1 MSKRKYNEKSPS
13 PTPPPSPT
21 PASPPITRRV
31 KKIKQ
36 EYKHISI
43 QNLDQLIEFSD
54 KITLKDVSKYNFDVK
69 TLYYLN
75 KPLKKLKNMI
85 GMENVKKN
93 IVDQILFHLQGLDC
107 RNNHMMHTVIYG
119 PPGVGKTELGKI
131 LGEIY
136 CELNVL
142 DQNNYKFNII
152 KRSDLVGRYLGETS
166 IKTQTVIDNC
176 KGGVMFIDEVY
187 SLGSSENRDS
197 FAKECI
203 DVLNQNL
210 SEGKSE
216 FICIIAGYKD
226 SVDKHFFAQ
235 NAGLERRFPY
245 RYIIDDY
252 SASELKQ
259 IFLGL
264 IEKCDWKILNEQE
277 IKDDFFEENKD
288 YFKFNGGD
296 LENYLEQV
304 KISHSKRVFG
314 LHNSEKKIL
323 THKDFELGFQAYKLN
338 NKQKK
343 SEEKYEIPMFMYS

>member
-1 MSKRKYNEKSPS
+1 MSKRKLNSPA
-13 PTPPPSPT
+13 PKR
-21 PASPPITRRV
+21 I
-31 KKIKQ
+31 KKIKT
-36 EYKHISI
+36 EYQHISI
-43 QNLDQLIEFSD
+43 QNLDELIEFSD
-54 KITLKDVSKYNFDVK
+54 KITLKDVTKYNFDVR

-75 KPLKKLKNMI
+75 KPLKKLKKMI
-85 GMENVKKN
+85 GMHKVKKN
-93 IVDQILFHLQGLDC
+93 IVDQILFHLQGLDNT
-107 RNNHMMHTVIYG
+107 NNHMMHTVIYG

-136 CELNVL
+136 CELNIL
-142 DQNNYKFNII
+142 DHNNYKFNVI

-210 SEGKSE
+210 SEAKSE
-216 FICIIAGYKD
+216 FICIIAGYKE

-245 RYIIDDY
+245 RYIIEDY
-252 SASELKQ
+252 CAQELKE

-264 IEKCDWKILNEQE
+264 ITKCDWKILNEQE
-277 IKDDFFEENKD
+277 ITSEFFEKNKA

-304 KISHSKRVFG
+304 KIAHSRRVFG
-314 LHNSEKKIL
+314 LHQDEKKIL
-323 THKDFELGFQAYKLN
+323 TSKDFELGFQTFKLN
-338 NKQKK
+338 NEQKK
-343 SEEKYEIPMFMYS
+343 TETDNNIPYQMYS

>member
-1 MSKRKYNEKSPS
+1 MLFYKKKFKENSKINIMSKRKQSNPQ
-13 PTPPPSPT
+13 
-21 PASPPITRRV
+21 RRV
-31 KKIKQ
+31 KKVKT
-36 EYKHISI
+36 EYEHISI

-54 KITLKDVSKYNFDVK
+54 KITLKDVDRYNFDVK

-75 KPLKKLKNMI
+75 ASLKKLQKMI
-85 GMENVKKN
+85 GMDKVKKN
-93 IVDQILFHLQGLDC
+93 IVDQILFHLQGLDST
-107 RNNHMMHTVIYG
+107 NKHMMHSVIYG

-131 LGEIY
+131 LGDIY
-136 CELNVL
+136 CELSILN
-142 DQNNYKFNII
+142 QNNYSFNII

-210 SEGKSE
+210 SEAKSE
-216 FICIIAGYKD
+216 FICIIAGYKE

-245 RYIIDDY
+245 RYIIDNY
-252 SASELKQ
+252 NASELRQ

-264 IEKCDWKILNEQE
+264 IKKSDWKILNENE
-277 IKDDFFEENKD
+277 IDDEFFEENKD
-288 YFKFNGGD
+288 FFKYNGGD

-304 KISHSKRVFG
+304 KISHSRRVFG
-314 LHNSEKKIL
+314 LSHDVKKIL
-323 THKDFELGFQAYKLN
+323 TRKDFELGFQTFKLN
-338 NKQKK
+338 NQQKK
-343 SEEKYEIPMFMYS
+343 KEEKNEIPHQMYS

>member
-1 MSKRKYNEKSPS
+1 MSKRKQSEPQ
-13 PTPPPSPT
+13 
-21 PASPPITRRV
+21 
-31 KKIKQ
+31 KKIKKSRT
-36 EYKHISI
+36 EYEHISI
-43 QNLDQLIEFSD
+43 QNLDELIEFSN
-54 KITLKDVSKYNFDVK
+54 KITLKYVNKYNFDVK

-75 KPLKKLKNMI
+75 DSLKKLQKMI
-85 GMENVKKN
+85 GMQKVKKN
-93 IVDQILFHLQGLDC
+93 IVDQILFHVQGLDN

-136 CELNVL
+136 CELDIL
-142 DQNNYKFNII
+142 DHNNYSFNVI

-210 SEGKSE
+210 SEAKSE
-216 FICIIAGYKD
+216 FICIIAGYKE

-245 RYIIDDY
+245 RYTIDDY

-264 IEKCDWKILNEQE
+264 IKKCDWKILNDNE
-277 IKDDFFEENKD
+277 IKDQFFEDNKD
-288 YFKFNGGD
+288 YFKYNGGD

-304 KISHSKRVFG
+304 KISHSRRVFG
-314 LHNSEKKIL
+314 LSQDVKKIL
-323 THKDFELGFQAYKLN
+323 IQKDFELGFQTFKLN
-338 NKQKK
+338 NEQKK
-343 SEEKYEIPMFMYS
+343 EEKKDEIPPNMYI

>member
-1 MSKRKYNEKSPS
+1 MSKRKLNS
-13 PTPPPSPT
+13 PTPKNT
-21 PASPPITRRV
+21 

-36 EYKHISI
+36 EYEHISI
-43 QNLDQLIEFSD
+43 QNLDQLINFSS
-54 KITLKDVSKYNFDVK
+54 KLKLKDVNKYNFDVK

-75 KPLKKLKNMI
+75 EPLKKLKKMI
-85 GMENVKKN
+85 GMDKVKKN
-93 IVDQILFHLQGLDC
+93 IVDQILFHLQGLDDK
-107 RNNHMMHTVIYG
+107 NNHMMHTVIYG

-136 CELNVL
+136 CELNIL
-142 DQNNYKFNII
+142 DQNNYTFNVI

-187 SLGSSENRDS
+187 SLGSSENKDS

-210 SEGKSE
+210 SEAKSE
-216 FICIIAGYKD
+216 FICIIAGYKE
-226 SVDKHFFAQ
+226 SVNKNFFAQ

-245 RYIIDDY
+245 RYVIEDY
-252 SASELKQ
+252 SASELKE

-264 IEKCDWKILNEQE
+264 IKKCNWKILNEQE
-277 IKDDFFEENKD
+277 IKDDFFEENKS
-288 YFKFNGGD
+288 YFKYNGGD

-304 KISHSKRVFG
+304 KISHSRRVFG
-314 LHNSEKKIL
+314 LSQDEKKIL
-323 THKDFELGFQAYKLN
+323 TNKDFKLGFQTFKLN
-338 NKQKK
+338 NEQKK
-343 SEEKYEIPMFMYS
+343 KETDKKIPYQMYS

>member
-1 MSKRKYNEKSPS
+1 MSKRKLNETTPS
-13 PTPPPSPT
+13 
-21 PASPPITRRV
+21 
-31 KKIKQ
+31 KKGKKKKP
-36 EYKHISI
+36 EYEHISI
-43 QNLDQLIEFSD
+43 QNLDQLIEFST
-54 KITLKDVSKYNFDVK
+54 KLKLTDVNKYNFDVK

-85 GMENVKKN
+85 GMGKVKKN
-93 IVDQILFHLQGLDC
+93 IVDQVLFQLQGLDNK
-107 RNNHMMHTVIYG
+107 NNYMIHIVIYG

-136 CELNVL
+136 CELDIL
-142 DQNNYKFNII
+142 DHNNYSFNVV

-187 SLGSSENRDS
+187 SLGSSNNRDS

-226 SVDKHFFAQ
+226 SVNKNFFSQ

-245 RYIIDDY
+245 RYTIEDY
-252 SASELKQ
+252 NASELKQ

-264 IEKCDWKILNEQE
+264 IEKCDWNILDKTE
-277 IKDDFFEENKD
+277 ITDNFFEENKS
-288 YFKFNGGD
+288 YFKYNGGD

-304 KISHSKRVFG
+304 KISHSRRVFG
-314 LHNSEKKIL
+314 LHQDKKKIL
-323 THKDFELGFQAYKLN
+323 TKKDFELGLETFKLN
-338 NKQKK
+338 NKQK
-343 SEEKYEIPMFMYS
+343 EKITLNDIPHQMYS

>member
-1 MSKRKYNEKSPS
+1 MSKRKTSEPQRRTKKS
-13 PTPPPSPT
+13 
-21 PASPPITRRV
+21 
-31 KKIKQ
+31 KI
-36 EYKHISI
+36 EYEHISI
-43 QNLDQLIEFSD
+43 QNLDELIEFSE

-75 KPLKKLKNMI
+75 GSLKKLQKMI
-85 GMENVKKN
+85 GMHKVKKN
-93 IVDQILFHLQGLDC
+93 IVDQILFHLQGLDN

-136 CELNVL
+136 CELDVL
-142 DQNNYKFNII
+142 DQNNYSFNVI

-210 SEGKSE
+210 SEAKSE
-216 FICIIAGYKD
+216 FICIIAGYKE
-226 SVDKHFFAQ
+226 SVNKHFFAQ

-245 RYIIDDY
+245 RYTIEDY

-264 IEKCDWKILNEQE
+264 IKKYDWEILNDNEITEQ
-277 IKDDFFEENKD
+277 FFEENID
-288 YFKFNGGD
+288 YFKYNGGD

-304 KISHSKRVFG
+304 KISHSRRVFG
-314 LHNSEKKIL
+314 LSHEVKKIL
-323 THKDFELGFQAYKLN
+323 TKKDFELGFQTFKLN
-338 NKQKK
+338 NEQKK
-343 SEEKYEIPMFMYS
+343 KVEKDEIPYQMYS